1 MMTLDPFLGY
11 QKKWAQDEAPVKI
24 WLKSRRIGATWA
36 EAALCVTEAAKSK
49 EAGGQS
55 TYYISYNQDMT
66 QQFIKY
72 CAYWAK
78 VFNSITSGIDELVI
92 RDEDKDILV
101 YRIRFAS
108 DFEIWALPSLARS
121 LRSKQG
127 RIVID
132 EAAFVDDLNALLK
145 AAMAML
151 MWGGCVRILSTHN
164 GEENPFNDL
173 IKEVE
178 AGKKNYSLHRTTI
191 DDALADGLYQ
201 RICQV
206 KKQPWTAE
214 LEAEWKK
221 ALLEEFGDFA
231 DEELFCIPIRTGT
244 RYFPAALLEAAS
256 DPSVR
261 IVRKTCEDSFTF
273 ETKEKRRKEFAT
285 WLRHELRDLLKTR
298 KNPVYLGED
307 FARSGDLTCIFL
319 DELFPNENM
328 QTFCVIE
335 LRNVPFDQQ
344 WQTIRYVMETI
355 PHFAGGAFDSRGNGQ
370 SIAEYAAQE
379 WPGMIR
385 QVMITDLWYGENFPK
400 LKTRLEDR
408 TTNIPDDI
416 FIREDFRAV
425 GIKAGT
431 PRVLARSGSPRER
444 RHGDGAIAK
453 LMATYAAISDEDK
466 GYHEYKYESVKME
479 NRYTGLNRGR
489 DTEYA

>member
-1 MMTLDPFLGY
+1 MSLDVFLGY
-11 QKKWAQDEAPVKI
+11 QKKWTQDESPVKI
-24 WLKSRRIGATWA
+24 WLKSRRIGATWT
-36 EAALCVTEAAKSK
+36 EAALSAMEAAKSK

-78 VFNSITSGIDELVI
+78 VFNSMTSSIEDVVIKDEN
-92 RDEDKDILV
+92 KDILV

-108 DFEIWALPSLARS
+108 GFEIWALPSLARS
-121 LRSKQG
+121 IRSKQG

-132 EAAFVDDLNALLK
+132 EAAFVDDLESLLK

-164 GEENPFNDL
+164 GEDNPFNEL

-178 AGKKNYSLHRTTI
+178 AGKKNYSLHKTTL

-206 KKQPWTAE
+206 KKQAWSKEA
-214 LEAEWKK
+214 EAEWKK

-231 DEELFCIPIRTGT
+231 DEELFCIPIRAGT
-244 RYFPAALLEAAS
+244 RYFPTALLESIS

-261 IVRKTCEDSFTF
+261 IFRKTCADSFTF
-273 ETKEKRRKEFAT
+273 EPKEDRRKEFAS
-285 WLRHELRDLLKTR
+285 WLRHGLKDLLKTK
-298 KNPVYLGED
+298 KNPVYIGED
-307 FARSGDLTCIFL
+307 FARSGDLTCVFL
-319 DELFPNENM
+319 DELLPDENL

-344 WQTIRYVMETI
+344 WQVIKHAMETV

-379 WPGMIR
+379 WPGMIH
-385 QVMITDLWYGENFPK
+385 QIMITDLWYAENFPK
-400 LKTRLEDR
+400 LKNRMEDK
-408 TTNIPDDI
+408 TTNIPDDV

-453 LMATYAAISDEDK
+453 LMVTFAAISDEEK
-466 GYHEYKYESVKME
+466 GYHEYNYESVSPE
-479 NRYTGLNRGR
+479 NRF
-489 DTEYA
+489 DKKDDIWE